1 MKLPGHSHLPCEQQS
16 RLRGG
21 NFQPACEQPKLGSK
35 NRCQTN
41 PASSRLPAFFLPSSL
56 FHSLNLTVTLSTSNQ
71 HQHKALP
78 DHLFFQ
84 PACEGSVDPDTVD
97 TRQRLIGR
105 CWFHGVYAAVEWEGW
120 DDDQDFLNCWR
131 SFDYSETYWV
141 ESGDQYSDS
150 EDDDAEEPDSE
161 EEAEEADHGAE
172 QDTSSEE
179 ATDGY
184 EKRQLQVDKAGP

>member
-1 MKLPGHSHLPCEQQS
+1 MILRQLTEALPDAVKQLGLPV
-16 RLRGG
+16 GG
-21 NFQPACEQPKLGSK
+21 LTELAGYPGYS
-35 NRCQTN
+35 
-41 PASSRLPAFFLPSSL
+41 LPVEL
-56 FHSLNLTVTLSTSNQ
+56 VEMI

-97 TRQRLIGR
+97 TRQRLMGR

-184 EKRQLQVDKAGP
+184 